1 MTTSN
6 YCDLYCKA
14 CGSELFLNK
23 DKHAESSIQWAIDNF
38 KRRHAV
44 TCGKNTV
51 KMGLKPVKEVHDEHN

>member
-1 MTTSN
+1 M
-6 YCDLYCKA
+6 
-14 CGSELFLNK
+14 NK